1 MSNLPYSVHVISGL
15 PRSGSTLLAA
25 LLRQN
30 PYMTAA
36 GHNTPVAPMLIR
48 MMSLMSEG
56 EYQTEFRD
64 GQWQRLMRG
73 LLRNYFDPDAETRVV
88 VDVSREWCAHA
99 GLLAALYPQAKII
112 CCVRDPV
119 WILNSFEHLM
129 TQDPLLGSKL
139 VPIAHRGTQHDRIDY
154 LASREGAFGY
164 AWRLLNEVFF
174 GPFSDR
180 VILLDY
186 DRLVASPG
194 PVMDHLTRLLDLPAF
209 AYDFEHIETPDSI
222 AFDAALGTPGLHG
235 VRPRMEAARKR
246 LILPPHV
253 VERMARQMFWREPGL
268 NTGGAV
274 VIA

>member
-1 MSNLPYSVHVISGL
+1 MSNALPSVHVISGL

-30 PYMTAA
+30 PYVKTAA
-36 GHNTPVAPMLIR
+36 HNTPVAPMLIR

-56 EYQTEFRD
+56 EYQPAFAQ
-64 GQWQRLMRG
+64 GQWQNIMRG
-73 LLRNYFDPDAETRVV
+73 VLQTYLDPEAKNPFLIDINR
-88 VDVSREWCAHA
+88 DWSAHA
-99 GLLAALYPQAKII
+99 GLLTTLYPQAKII

-119 WILNSFEHLM
+119 WILNSFEHLI
-129 TQDPLLGSKL
+129 TRDPLLGSKL
-139 VPIAHRGTQHDRIDY
+139 VPMAHRATQHDRIDY

-174 GPFSDR
+174 GPYAHH
-180 VILLDY
+180 VIVVEY
-186 DRLVASPG
+186 DRLVASPSG
-194 PVMDHLTRLLDLPAF
+194 VMNHLERLLGLPPF
-209 AYDFEHIETPDSI
+209 SYDFRHIAPPDTTT
-222 AFDAALGTPGLHG
+222 FDTALNTPGLHS
-235 VRPRMEAARKR
+235 VHPRVEPTQKR

-253 VERMARQMFWREPGL
+253 VERMAHQTFWREPGL